1 MVTGDLSEDVGRR
14 ICVRIGGRSVLIRR
28 CYPDVWNAFDDDTG
42 GRPAIAVD
50 RR

>member
-1 MVTGDLSEDVGRR
+1 MVTGDQPEDVGRR
-14 ICVRIGGRSVLIRR
+14 IRVRIGGRPVLLRR
-28 CYPDVWNAFDDDTG
+28 LYTQIWNAFDDDTG